1 MHFRLLFLSLF
12 LFVVSS
18 DNEETLSWQEDLKL
32 SWEDFKGNKN
42 LESDAVAVTASGI
55 TFSYSVRKA
64 YTRIVDF
71 KASVEAHFYPEKSWV
86 VKERADDYVLAHE
99 QLHFDITELHVRKLR
114 KQIDGVRVSQN
125 LDQILNALH
134 QNINK
139 ALTDMQNQY
148 DADTNNSMDKN
159 AQAKWLTF
167 IRNEL
172 KKYESYKSKN

>member
-1 MHFRLLFLSLF
+1 M
-12 LFVVSS
+12 
-18 DNEETLSWQEDLKL
+18 
-32 SWEDFKGNKN
+32 
-42 LESDAVAVTASGI
+42 
-55 TFSYSVRKA
+55 
-64 YTRIVDF
+64 
-71 KASVEAHFYPEKSWV
+71 
-86 VKERADDYVLAHE
+86 KERADDYVLAHE

-134 QNINK
+134 KNINK

-159 AQAKWLTF
+159 AQAKWLIF

-172 KKYESYKSKN
+172 KKYVSYKSKN

>member
-1 MHFRLLFLSLF
+1 M
-12 LFVVSS
+12 FVVSS
-18 DNEETLSWQEDLKL
+18 DNEVTLSWQEDLKL

-42 LESDAVAVTASGI
+42 LESDAVAVTVSGI
-55 TFSYSVRKA
+55 TFSYSVRKSK
-64 YTRIVDF
+64 TRIVDF

-134 QNINK
+134 KNINK

-159 AQAKWLTF
+159 AQAKWLIF
-167 IRNEL
+167 ISNEL
-172 KKYESYKSKN
+172 KKYEFYKSKN